1 MHGRSDEGDEL
12 VPPHEAIQGIR
23 TGPQVDVREVQGLQQ
38 AKNAEAGEPAQ
49 ADEPITPEDA

>member
-38 AKNAEAGEPAQ
+38 SKNAEAVQPAE
-49 ADEPITPEDA
+49 ADEPEDA